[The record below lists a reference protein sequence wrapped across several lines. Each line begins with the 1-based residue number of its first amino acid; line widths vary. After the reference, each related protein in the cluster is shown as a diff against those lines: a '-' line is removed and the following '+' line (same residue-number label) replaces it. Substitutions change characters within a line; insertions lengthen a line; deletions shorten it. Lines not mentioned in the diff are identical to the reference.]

1 MSIPDPDIEKRRIA
15 ERRPAGELRPDD
27 RGQDEVSEAL
37 EEAQRHGTL
46 IVSAPVFCELHAC
59 PGVTGEMVT
68 RFLRD
73 TGIVTDFQMGEHV
86 WQEAATRFARYAI
99 RRRKSGGASPKRM
112 LVDFIVG
119 AHALLLTDC
128 MLTLDKGRYARD
140 FPELK
145 LM

>member
-1 MSIPDPDIEKRRIA
+1 MKTAVDANIISA
-15 ERRPAGELRPDD
+15 LWTGEPSSRH
-27 RGQDEVSEAL
+27 GQEAL

-59 PGVTGEMVT
+59 PGVTGEMVV

-73 TGIVTDFQMGEHV
+73 TGIVTDFQIGEHV
-86 WQEAATRFARYAI
+86 WQEAAIRFARYAI

-112 LVDFIVG
+112 LVDFVVG
-119 AHALLLTDC
+119 SHALLLTDC
-128 MLTLDKGRYARD
+128 LLTLDKECYARD